1 LSHAISAVL
10 LTAGLPRPRDGS
22 GTPQRPARMI
32 AVKLTLEERGW
43 LGYEPREAPPAP
55 DFLTRRAAPY
65 VGHHWRP

>member
-1 LSHAISAVL
+1 
-10 LTAGLPRPRDGS
+10 
-22 GTPQRPARMI
+22 MI